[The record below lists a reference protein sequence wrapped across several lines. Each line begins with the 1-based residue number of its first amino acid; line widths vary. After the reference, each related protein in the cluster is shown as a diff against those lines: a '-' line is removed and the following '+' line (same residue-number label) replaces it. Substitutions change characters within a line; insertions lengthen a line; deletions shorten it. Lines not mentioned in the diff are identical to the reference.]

1 MPLELANDKELKF
14 EERRQ
19 KFDEQPDTTNMPELE
34 SEKSAEQRRKEK
46 NQQGVGLKILTP
58 NQMLSRFPCSLAELK
73 TGNNANKLLNEIRQV
88 LHSLYR

>member
-34 SEKSAEQRRKEK
+34 SEKSAEQKRKEK

-58 NQMLSRFPCSLAELK
+58 NQMLSRLPCSLAELK

>member
-58 NQMLSRFPCSLAELK
+58 NQMLSRLPCSL
-73 TGNNANKLLNEIRQV
+73 EIKNRK
-88 LHSLYR
+88 